1 MKGTRMTHIRWGILG
16 ASKFAREHMGPA
28 IHAAKGAVL
37 SAVASRTPESVAPFQ
52 DFAAG
57 CRAVMGYDALIA
69 DPDIDAVY
77 IPLPHHL
84 HVEWTVKALTAG
96 KHVLAE
102 KPIAM
107 QADDFDRLIAA
118 RDATG
123 LVAAEAYMIVHHP
136 QWQRARQMVAD
147 GAIGRVIHITGGFSY
162 DNSDDPQNIRNQAAM
177 GGGGLRDIGVYVLG
191 SARYVMGA
199 DLENISAKIRFET
212 GFDTFAA
219 VQGTIGA
226 ATYSAYVSTRMHP
239 HQEMVFHGS
248 EGLLRLTAPFNANI
262 FGEARIE
269 LYQPN
274 LGLRVEKFPAA
285 NHYVHQVEAFGH
297 SIRTGAAYPWTLEQ
311 ARGTQEAI
319 DKILAVGTKL
329 P

>member
-1 MKGTRMTHIRWGILG
+1 
-16 ASKFAREHMGPA
+16 MGPA
-28 IHAAKGAVL
+28 IHAARGAVL
-37 SAVASRTPESVAPFQ
+37 SAVASRNPASVGPFQ
-52 DFAAG
+52 EFAAE
-57 CRAVMGYDALIA
+57 CRAIAGYDALIA
-69 DPDIDAVY
+69 DRDIDAVY
-77 IPLPHHL
+77 IPLPHHM
-84 HVEWTVKALTAG
+84 HVEWTVKALHAG

-107 QADDFDRLIAA
+107 QAEDFDILIAA

-123 LVAAEAYMIVHHP
+123 LLAAEAYMIVHHP

-191 SARYVMGA
+191 SARYVMGEE
-199 DLENISAKIRFET
+199 LENISSKIHLES
-212 GFDTFAA
+212 GFDTFASM
-219 VQGTIGA
+219 QGNVGE

-269 LYQPN
+269 LHQPN

-285 NHYVHQVEAFGH
+285 NHYVQQVEAFGH
-297 SIRTGAAYPWTLEQ
+297 SIRTGAAYSWTLEQ

-319 DKILAVGTKL
+319 DKILAVGKKL
-329 P
+329 T

>member
-1 MKGTRMTHIRWGILG
+1 MGARMTQIRWGILG

-37 SAVASRTPESVAPFQ
+37 AAVASRTPQSVAPFK

-69 DPDIDAVY
+69 DPDIDAIY
-77 IPLPHHL
+77 IPLPHHM
-84 HVEWTVKALTAG
+84 HVEWTVKALNAG

-107 QADDFDRLIAA
+107 QADDFERLIAA

-123 LVAAEAYMIVHHP
+123 LLAAEAYMIVHHP

-162 DNSDDPQNIRNQAAM
+162 DNSDDPQNIRNQAAT
-177 GGGGLRDIGVYVLG
+177 GGGGMRDIGVYVLG

-199 DLENISAKIRFET
+199 DLENISAKILWES
-212 GFDTFAA
+212 GFDTFASM
-219 VQGTIGA
+219 QGNMGE

-239 HQEMVFHGS
+239 HQEMVFHGL

-269 LYQPN
+269 LHQPN

-285 NHYVHQVEAFGH
+285 NHYVNQVEAFGH
-297 SIRTGAAYPWTLEQ
+297 SIRNGAAYPWTLEQ

-319 DKILAVGTKL
+319 DRVLAIGTDL
-329 P
+329 T

>member
-1 MKGTRMTHIRWGILG
+1 MTHIRWGILG

-136 QWQRARQMVAD
+136 QWQRTRQMVAD

-262 FGEARIE
+262 FGAARIE
-269 LYQPN
+269 LHQPN

>member
-1 MKGTRMTHIRWGILG
+1 
-16 ASKFAREHMGPA
+16 
-28 IHAAKGAVL
+28 
-37 SAVASRTPESVAPFQ
+37 VASRNPASVGPFQ
-52 DFAAG
+52 EFAAE
-57 CRAVMGYDALIA
+57 CRAIAGYEALIA
-69 DPDIDAVY
+69 DRDIDAVY
-77 IPLPHHL
+77 IPLPHHM
-84 HVEWTVKALTAG
+84 HVEWTVKALHAG

-107 QADDFDRLIAA
+107 QAKDFDNLIAA
-118 RDATG
+118 RDASG
-123 LVAAEAYMIVHHP
+123 RLAAEAYMIVHHP

-199 DLENISAKIRFET
+199 ELENISAKIRLES
-212 GFDTFAA
+212 GFDTFASM
-219 VQGTIGA
+219 QGNMGE

-248 EGLLRLTAPFNANI
+248 EGVLRLTAPFNANI

-269 LYQPN
+269 LHQPN

-285 NHYVHQVEAFGH
+285 NHYVQQVEAFGH
-297 SIRTGAAYPWTLEQ
+297 SIRTGAAFPWTLEQ

-319 DKILAVGTKL
+319 DKVLAIGTEL

>member
-1 MKGTRMTHIRWGILG
+1 MTHIRWGILG

-69 DPDIDAVY
+69 DPDIDAVD

-269 LYQPN
+269 LHQPN

>member
-1 MKGTRMTHIRWGILG
+1 MTHIRWGILG

-37 SAVASRTPESVAPFQ
+37 SAVASRNPASVGPFQ
-52 DFAAG
+52 EFAAE
-57 CRAVMGYDALIA
+57 CRAIAGYEALIE
-69 DPDIDAVY
+69 DRDIDAVY
-77 IPLPHHL
+77 IPLPHHM
-84 HVEWTVKALTAG
+84 HVEWTVKALHAG

-107 QADDFDRLIAA
+107 QAEDFDNLIAA
-118 RDATG
+118 RDASG
-123 LVAAEAYMIVHHP
+123 RLAAEAYMIVHHP

-162 DNSDDPQNIRNQAAM
+162 DNSDDPHNIRNQAAM

-199 DLENISAKIRFET
+199 ELENISAKIRLES
-212 GFDTFAA
+212 GFDTFASM
-219 VQGTIGA
+219 QGNMGE

-248 EGLLRLTAPFNANI
+248 EGVLRLTAPFNANI

-269 LYQPN
+269 LHQPN
-274 LGLRVEKFPAA
+274 LGLRVEKFPSA
-285 NHYVHQVEAFGH
+285 NHYVQQVEAFGH
-297 SIRTGAAYPWTLEQ
+297 SIRTGSVFPWTLEQ

-319 DKILAVGTKL
+319 DKILAIGTEL

>member
-1 MKGTRMTHIRWGILG
+1 MTHIRWGILG

-28 IHAAKGAVL
+28 IHAARGAVL
-37 SAVASRTPESVAPFQ
+37 SAVASRNPASVGPFQ
-52 DFAAG
+52 EFAAE
-57 CRAVMGYDALIA
+57 CRAIAGYDALIA
-69 DPDIDAVY
+69 DRDIDAVY
-77 IPLPHHL
+77 IPLPHHM
-84 HVEWTVKALTAG
+84 HVEWTVKALHAG

-107 QADDFDRLIAA
+107 QAEDFDNLIAA

-123 LVAAEAYMIVHHP
+123 LLAAEAYMIVHHP
-136 QWQRARQMVAD
+136 QWKRARQMVAD

-199 DLENISAKIRFET
+199 ELENIFAKIRLES
-212 GFDTFAA
+212 GFDTFASM
-219 VQGTIGA
+219 QGNMGE

-239 HQEMVFHGS
+239 YQDMVFHGS
-248 EGLLRLTAPFNANI
+248 EGVLRLTAPFNANI

-269 LYQPN
+269 LHQPN
-274 LGLRVEKFPAA
+274 LGLRVEKFPSA
-285 NHYVHQVEAFGH
+285 NHYVQQVEAFGH
-297 SIRTGAAYPWTLEQ
+297 SIRTGAAFPWTLEQ

-319 DKILAVGTKL
+319 DKILAIGTEL

>member
-1 MKGTRMTHIRWGILG
+1 MQPKGRFYR
-16 ASKFAREHMGPA
+16 
-28 IHAAKGAVL
+28 L
-37 SAVASRTPESVAPFQ
+37 SPVAPQTALPHFRSLQ
-52 DFAAG
+52 PDAA
-57 CRAVMGYDALIA
+57 RLNGYDTLIE
-69 DPDIDAVY
+69 DPNIDAVY
-77 IPLPHHL
+77 IPLPHHM
-84 HVEWTVKALTAG
+84 HVEWTVKALNAG

-107 QADDFDRLIAA
+107 QAAEFDTLIAA

-123 LVAAEAYMIVHHP
+123 LLAAEAYMIVHHP
-136 QWQRARQMVAD
+136 QWQRARQMVVD
-147 GAIGRVIHITGGFSY
+147 GAIGRVVHITGAFSY

-191 SARYVMGA
+191 SARYVMRA
-199 DLENISAKIRFET
+199 ELENIFAKIRLES
-212 GFDTFAA
+212 GFDTFAFM
-219 VQGTIGA
+219 QGNMGE

-248 EGLLRLTAPFNANI
+248 EGVLRLTAPFNANI

-269 LYQPN
+269 LHQPN
-274 LGLRVEKFPAA
+274 LGLWVEKFPAA
-285 NHYVHQVEAFGH
+285 NHYVQQVEAFGH
-297 SIRTGAAYPWTLEQ
+297 SIRTGAAFPWTLEQ

-319 DKILAVGTKL
+319 DKILAIGTEL

>member
-1 MKGTRMTHIRWGILG
+1 MTHIRWGILG

-37 SAVASRTPESVAPFQ
+37 SAVASRNPASVGPFQ
-52 DFAAG
+52 EFAAE
-57 CRAVMGYDALIA
+57 CRAIAGYEALIA
-69 DPDIDAVY
+69 DRDIDAVY
-77 IPLPHHL
+77 IPLPHHM
-84 HVEWTVKALTAG
+84 HVEWTVKALHAG

-107 QADDFDRLIAA
+107 QAEDFDNLIAA
-118 RDATG
+118 RDASG
-123 LVAAEAYMIVHHP
+123 RLAAEAYMIVHHP

-162 DNSDDPQNIRNQAAM
+162 DNSDDPQNIRNQASM

-199 DLENISAKIRFET
+199 ELENISAKIRLES
-212 GFDTFAA
+212 GFDTFASM
-219 VQGTIGA
+219 QGNMGE

-248 EGLLRLTAPFNANI
+248 EGVLRLTAPFNANI
-262 FGEARIE
+262 YGEALIE
-269 LYQPN
+269 LHQPN

-285 NHYVHQVEAFGH
+285 NHYVQQVEAFGH
-297 SIRTGAAYPWTLEQ
+297 SIRTGAAFPWTLEQ

-319 DKILAVGTKL
+319 DKILAIGTEL

>member
-1 MKGTRMTHIRWGILG
+1 MTHIRWGILG

-269 LYQPN
+269 LHQPN
-274 LGLRVEKFPAA
+274 LDLRVEKFPAA

>member
-1 MKGTRMTHIRWGILG
+1 MTHIRWGILG

-28 IHAAKGAVL
+28 IHAARGAVL
-37 SAVASRTPESVAPFQ
+37 SAVASRNPASVGPLQ
-52 DFAAG
+52 EFAAE
-57 CRAVMGYDALIA
+57 CRALAGYEALIA
-69 DPDIDAVY
+69 DRDIDAVY
-77 IPLPHHL
+77 IPLPHHM
-84 HVEWTVKALTAG
+84 HVEWTVKALHAG

-107 QADDFDRLIAA
+107 QAKDFDNLIAA
-118 RDATG
+118 RDASG
-123 LVAAEAYMIVHHP
+123 RLAAEAYMIVHHP

-162 DNSDDPQNIRNQAAM
+162 DNSYDPQNIRNQASM

-199 DLENISAKIRFET
+199 ELENISAKIRLES
-212 GFDTFAA
+212 GFDTFASM
-219 VQGTIGA
+219 QGNMGE

-248 EGLLRLTAPFNANI
+248 EGVLRLTAPFNANI

-269 LYQPN
+269 LHQPN
-274 LGLRVEKFPAA
+274 LGLRVEKFPSA
-285 NHYVHQVEAFGH
+285 NHYVQQVEAFGH
-297 SIRTGAAYPWTLEQ
+297 SIRTGAAFPWTLEQ

-319 DKILAVGTKL
+319 DKILAIGTEL

>member
-1 MKGTRMTHIRWGILG
+1 M
-16 ASKFAREHMGPA
+16 
-28 IHAAKGAVL
+28 
-37 SAVASRTPESVAPFQ
+37 
-52 DFAAG
+52 
-57 CRAVMGYDALIA
+57 
-69 DPDIDAVY
+69 
-77 IPLPHHL
+77 
-84 HVEWTVKALTAG
+84 HVEWTVKALNAG

-107 QADDFDRLIAA
+107 QAEDFDTLIAA

-123 LVAAEAYMIVHHP
+123 LLAAEAYMIVSHP

-147 GAIGRVIHITGGFSY
+147 GAIGRVLHITGGFSY
-162 DNSDDPQNIRNQAAM
+162 DNSDDPQNIRNQAAT
-177 GGGGLRDIGVYVLG
+177 GGGGMRDIGVYVLG

-199 DLENISAKIRFET
+199 DLENISAKIRWES
-212 GFDTFAA
+212 GFDTFASM
-219 VQGTIGA
+219 QGNMGE

-269 LYQPN
+269 LHQPN

-285 NHYVHQVEAFGH
+285 NHYVNQVEAFGH
-297 SIRTGAAYPWTLEQ
+297 SIRNGAAYPWTLEQ

-319 DKILAVGTKL
+319 DTVLAIGTDL
-329 P
+329 T

>member
-1 MKGTRMTHIRWGILG
+1 MTHIRWGILG

-28 IHAAKGAVL
+28 IHAARGAVL
-37 SAVASRTPESVAPFQ
+37 SAVASRNPDSVGPFQ
-52 DFAAG
+52 EFAAE
-57 CRAVMGYDALIA
+57 CRAISGYEALIS
-69 DPDIDAVY
+69 DRDVDAVY
-77 IPLPHHL
+77 IPLPHHM
-84 HVEWTVKALTAG
+84 HVEWTVKALHAG

-107 QADDFDRLIAA
+107 QADDFDNLIAA
-118 RDATG
+118 RDASG
-123 LVAAEAYMIVHHP
+123 LLAAEAYMIVHHP

-199 DLENISAKIRFET
+199 ELENISAKIRLES
-212 GFDTFAA
+212 GFDTFASM
-219 VQGTIGA
+219 QGNMGE

-248 EGLLRLTAPFNANI
+248 EGVLRLTAPFNANI

-269 LYQPN
+269 LHQPN

-285 NHYVHQVEAFGH
+285 NHYVQQVEAFGH
-297 SIRTGAAYPWTLEQ
+297 SIRTGAAFPWTLEQ

-319 DKILAVGTKL
+319 DKVLAIGTEL
-329 P
+329 PQF

>member
-1 MKGTRMTHIRWGILG
+1 MTHIRWGILG

-52 DFAAG
+52 DSAAG

-269 LYQPN
+269 LHQPN

>member
-1 MKGTRMTHIRWGILG
+1 MTHIRWGILG

-248 EGLLRLTAPFNANI
+248 EGSLRLTAPFNANI

-269 LYQPN
+269 LHQPN

>member
-1 MKGTRMTHIRWGILG
+1 
-16 ASKFAREHMGPA
+16 MGPA

-37 SAVASRTPESVAPFQ
+37 SAVASRTPQSVAPFQ

-69 DPDIDAVY
+69 DPDIDAIY
-77 IPLPHHL
+77 IPLPHHM
-84 HVEWTVKALTAG
+84 HVEWTVKALNAG

-107 QADDFDRLIAA
+107 QADDFEKLIAA
-118 RDATG
+118 RDASG
-123 LVAAEAYMIVHHP
+123 LLAAEAYMIVHHP

-162 DNSDDPQNIRNQAAM
+162 DNSDDPQNIRNQAAT
-177 GGGGLRDIGVYVLG
+177 GGGGMRDIGVYVLG
-191 SARYVMGA
+191 AARYVMGA
-199 DLENISAKIRFET
+199 DLENISAKIRWES
-212 GFDTFAA
+212 GFDIFASM
-219 VQGTIGA
+219 QGNMGE

-269 LYQPN
+269 LHQPN

-285 NHYVHQVEAFGH
+285 NHYVNQVEAFGH
-297 SIRTGAAYPWTLEQ
+297 SIRNGAAYPWTLEQ

-319 DKILAVGTKL
+319 DTVLAIGTDL
-329 P
+329 T

>member
-1 MKGTRMTHIRWGILG
+1 MTHIRWGILG

-37 SAVASRTPESVAPFQ
+37 SAVASRNPASVGPFQ
-52 DFAAG
+52 EFAAE
-57 CRAVMGYDALIA
+57 CRAIAGYEALIA
-69 DPDIDAVY
+69 DQDIDAVY
-77 IPLPHHL
+77 IPLPHHM
-84 HVEWTVKALTAG
+84 HVEWTVKALHAG

-107 QADDFDRLIAA
+107 QAEDFANLITA
-118 RDATG
+118 RDASG
-123 LVAAEAYMIVHHP
+123 RLAAEAYMIVHHP

-162 DNSDDPQNIRNQAAM
+162 DNSDDPQNIRNQASM

-199 DLENISAKIRFET
+199 ELENISAKIRLES
-212 GFDTFAA
+212 GFDTFASM
-219 VQGTIGA
+219 QGNMGE

-239 HQEMVFHGS
+239 YQDMVFHGS
-248 EGLLRLTAPFNANI
+248 EGVLRLTAPFNANI

-269 LYQPN
+269 LHQPN

-285 NHYVHQVEAFGH
+285 NHYVNQVEAFGH

-319 DKILAVGTKL
+319 DTIRAIGSDLG
-329 P
+329 

>member
-1 MKGTRMTHIRWGILG
+1 
-16 ASKFAREHMGPA
+16 MGPA
-28 IHAAKGAVL
+28 INAAKGAVL
-37 SAVASRTPESVAPFQ
+37 SAVASRNPASVGPFQ
-52 DFAAG
+52 EFAAE
-57 CRAVMGYDALIA
+57 CRAIAGYDALIA
-69 DPDIDAVY
+69 DRDIDAVY
-77 IPLPHHL
+77 IPLPHHM
-84 HVEWTVKALTAG
+84 HVEWTVKALHAG

-107 QADDFDRLIAA
+107 QAEDFDILIAA

-123 LVAAEAYMIVHHP
+123 LLAAEAYMIVHHP

-191 SARYVMGA
+191 SARYVMGEE
-199 DLENISAKIRFET
+199 LENISSKIHLES
-212 GFDTFAA
+212 GFDTFASM
-219 VQGTIGA
+219 QGNVGE

-269 LYQPN
+269 LHQPN

-285 NHYVHQVEAFGH
+285 NHYVQQVEAFGH
-297 SIRTGAAYPWTLEQ
+297 SIRTGAAYSWTLEQ

-319 DKILAVGTKL
+319 DKILAVGKKL
-329 P
+329 T

>member
-1 MKGTRMTHIRWGILG
+1 MTHIRWGILG

-28 IHAAKGAVL
+28 IHAARGAVL
-37 SAVASRTPESVAPFQ
+37 SAVASRNPASVGPFQ
-52 DFAAG
+52 EFAAE
-57 CRAVMGYDALIA
+57 CRAIAGYEALIA
-69 DPDIDAVY
+69 DRDIDAVY
-77 IPLPHHL
+77 IPLPHHM
-84 HVEWTVKALTAG
+84 HVEWTVKALHAG

-107 QADDFDRLIAA
+107 QAEDFDNLIAA

-123 LVAAEAYMIVHHP
+123 LLAAEAYMIVHHP

-199 DLENISAKIRFET
+199 ELENISAKIRLES
-212 GFDTFAA
+212 GFDTFASM
-219 VQGTIGA
+219 QGNMGE

-248 EGLLRLTAPFNANI
+248 EGVVAPNRAIQCQYFW
-262 FGEARIE
+262 R
-269 LYQPN
+269 
-274 LGLRVEKFPAA
+274 
-285 NHYVHQVEAFGH
+285 
-297 SIRTGAAYPWTLEQ
+297 GAH
-311 ARGTQEAI
+311 
-319 DKILAVGTKL
+319 
-329 P
+329 

>member
-1 MKGTRMTHIRWGILG
+1 
-16 ASKFAREHMGPA
+16 
-28 IHAAKGAVL
+28 
-37 SAVASRTPESVAPFQ
+37 
-52 DFAAG
+52 
-57 CRAVMGYDALIA
+57 MGYDALIA
-69 DPDIDAVY
+69 DPDIDVIY
-77 IPLPHHL
+77 IPLPHHM
-84 HVEWTVKALTAG
+84 HVEWTVKALNAG

-107 QADDFDRLIAA
+107 QADDFDRLIAV
-118 RDATG
+118 RDASG
-123 LVAAEAYMIVHHP
+123 LLAAEAYMIVHHP

-162 DNSDDPQNIRNQAAM
+162 DNSDDPQNIRNQAAT
-177 GGGGLRDIGVYVLG
+177 GGGGMRDIGVYVLG

-199 DLENISAKIRFET
+199 DLENISAKIRWES
-212 GFDTFAA
+212 GFDTFASM
-219 VQGTIGA
+219 QGNMGE

-269 LYQPN
+269 LHQPN

-285 NHYVHQVEAFGH
+285 NHYVNQVEAFGH
-297 SIRTGAAYPWTLEQ
+297 SIRHGAAYPWTLEQ

-319 DKILAVGTKL
+319 DRVLAIGTDL
-329 P
+329 T

>member
-1 MKGTRMTHIRWGILG
+1 MTHIRWGILG
-16 ASKFAREHMGPA
+16 ASKFAHEHMGPA
-28 IHAAKGAVL
+28 IHAARGAVL
-37 SAVASRTPESVAPFQ
+37 SAVASRNPASVGPFQ
-52 DFAAG
+52 EFAAE
-57 CRAVMGYDALIA
+57 CRAIAGYDALIA
-69 DPDIDAVY
+69 DRDIDAVY
-77 IPLPHHL
+77 IPLPHHM
-84 HVEWTVKALTAG
+84 HVEWTVKALHAG

-107 QADDFDRLIAA
+107 QAEDFDNLIAA

-123 LVAAEAYMIVHHP
+123 LLAAEAYMIVHHP
-136 QWQRARQMVAD
+136 QWKRARQMVAD

-199 DLENISAKIRFET
+199 ELENISAKIRLESE
-212 GFDTFAA
+212 FDTFASM
-219 VQGTIGA
+219 QGNMGE

-269 LYQPN
+269 LHQPN

-285 NHYVHQVEAFGH
+285 NHYVQQVEAFGH
-297 SIRTGAAYPWTLEQ
+297 SIRTGAAFPWTLEQ

-319 DKILAVGTKL
+319 DKILEIGTEL